1 MSKKAG
7 VQERLET
14 SVAGRVAISVFLVV
28 TLASLIVWNMPQSEI
43 QRQALRVVRPYVTA
57 LSLEQNWGVFAPDPR
72 RQSLDFFAR
81 VRFADGSEEEVRM
94 PTGGAVVGAYW
105 DYHWWKWVESVT
117 NDQRDGLWRPA
128 AIWFARRART
138 ETRRPVEV
146 TLVRRWRDLF
156 PPGRGPSRGE
166 WMEAEY
172 YTLTITPDEAGG

>member
-1 MSKKAG
+1 
-7 VQERLET
+7 
-14 SVAGRVAISVFLVV
+14 
-28 TLASLIVWNMPQSEI
+28 
-43 QRQALRVVRPYVTA
+43 
-57 LSLEQNWGVFAPDPR
+57 
-72 RQSLDFFAR
+72 
-81 VRFADGSEEEVRM
+81 
-94 PTGGAVVGAYW
+94 
-105 DYHWWKWVESVT
+105 VESVT